1 MRHWSRPFLSLCHR
15 GCLRRM
21 FTATQAIIDAT
32 DDWGDPLRQE
42 LSGLPRPRGA
52 LRMVPPV

>member
-1 MRHWSRPFLSLCHR
+1 MRQR

-42 LSGLPRPRGA
+42 RTGLPRPRGA